1 MNSIFVFLCVFPLHP
16 SAFFIYLFSYPCYFP
31 LSLFQC
37 FPRLLLFFLLVISLS
52 VFSLWLSGF
61 LCISH
66 SRFYTYDISF
76 VTFFIPLLVVPSSST
91 CPSLYLFFF
100 RPSLVTL
107 FITLSFCSSRRLVL
121 LYYSSLFRDNIKRCA
136 SLFPFSFSATL
147 SRDASPFV
155 LREISSSVSAFSFLP
170 SVSPPPQDIPPSL
183 PPSEPSPL

>member
-61 LCISH
+61 LCFSH

-76 VTFFIPLLVVPSSST
+76 VTFFYSPSS
-91 CPSLYLFFF
+91 
-100 RPSLVTL
+100 RP
-107 FITLSFCSSRRLVL
+107 FIFYLSFFV
-121 LYYSSLFRDNIKRCA
+121 
-136 SLFPFSFSATL
+136 SF
-147 SRDASPFV
+147 
-155 LREISSSVSAFSFLP
+155 FLP
-170 SVSPPPQDIPPSL
+170 SLSCDPLYHTLVLFFTTSCSALLFFLVS
-183 PPSEPSPL
+183 